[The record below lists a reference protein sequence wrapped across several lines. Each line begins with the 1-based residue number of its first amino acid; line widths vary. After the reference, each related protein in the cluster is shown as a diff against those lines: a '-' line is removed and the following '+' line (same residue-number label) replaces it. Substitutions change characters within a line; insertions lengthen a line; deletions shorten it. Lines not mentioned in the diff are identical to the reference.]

1 MSRRCASSSCRA
13 LASAALCCAAALAVA
28 SAAAFTYCGVFL
40 ERRRSLGAKGCET
53 DSFVEDLTCPITC
66 AVFIDPVSLSNGS
79 TFERSAI
86 TEWLRTHNTDPSTNT
101 VLSSKR
107 LTNNIAVKALA
118 QRLTER
124 RARTEQP
131 AGDLLREGFREDEV
145 VAPKALQ
152 DGKRAR

>member
-1 MSRRCASSSCRA
+1 MAS
-13 LASAALCCAAALAVA
+13 VA

-66 AVFIDPVSLSNGS
+66 AVFVDPVSLSNGS

-86 TEWLRTHNTDPSTNT
+86 TEWLRTHNTDPLTNT

-107 LTNNIAVKALA
+107 LTNNTAVKALA

-131 AGDLLREGFREDEV
+131 AGDLLRERRSCSSEITEAELV
-145 VAPKALQ
+145 TPKALQ
-152 DGKRAR
+152 DGARGDPQHIK